1 MEWKV
6 RLVAD
11 LETRCCR
18 FSHPCRQAGERA
30 IGLEHDDKLHTAAF
44 EPPSDLHNLAE
55 TRMEPV
61 GDPRL
66 NKLFVGSMSL
76 F

>member
-1 MEWKV
+1 MRTAANFE
-6 RLVAD
+6 AG
-11 LETRCCR
+11 CCR
-18 FSHPCRQAGERA
+18 LRHPCRQAGERA
-30 IGLEHDDKLHTAAF
+30 IGLEHDDELHTAAF

-66 NKLFVGSMSL
+66 NELFVGSMSP